1 MELEEQD
8 EFVTAYTKVLVAAW
22 TDEEYA
28 GRLESDPVDALAEH
42 GLTVPAGSEVVITRV
57 IPEET
62 SGGGVEVAV
71 GKWEAGKISGTYIL
85 SVPAAPQVDLGELS
99 EDDLLSISGGS
110 VSISYCCCT
119 PCCSCA

>member
-1 MELEEQD
+1 MELQEQE

-28 GRLESDPVDALAEH
+28 ARLEADPAEALAEH
-42 GLTVPAGSEVVITRV
+42 GLTVPAGGEIVVTRV

-62 SGGGVEVAV
+62 SGGGIEVAV
-71 GKWEAGKISGTYIL
+71 GKWEAGKISGTYVL
-85 SVPAAPQVDLGELS
+85 SVPATPQVDLSELS
-99 EDDLLSISGGS
+99 EDDLVAISGGW
-110 VSISYCCCT
+110 SISSCCCT

>member
-28 GRLESDPVDALAEH
+28 ARLDSDPVEALAEH
-42 GLTVPAGSEVVITRV
+42 GLTVPAGAEIVITRV

-62 SGGGVEVAV
+62 AGGGVEVAV

-99 EDDLLSISGGS
+99 EEDLLSISGGS
-110 VSISYCCCT
+110 ISISYCCCT